1 MNFSS
6 FLKLIEIQTKVA
18 SINPLF
24 IWGHYMSTTVI
35 MFFLSRMPSL
45 CLSQ

>member
-6 FLKLIEIQTKVA
+6 FLKIIEIQTKVA
-18 SINPLF
+18 SITPFYL
-24 IWGHYMSTTVI
+24 GHYMSTTVI